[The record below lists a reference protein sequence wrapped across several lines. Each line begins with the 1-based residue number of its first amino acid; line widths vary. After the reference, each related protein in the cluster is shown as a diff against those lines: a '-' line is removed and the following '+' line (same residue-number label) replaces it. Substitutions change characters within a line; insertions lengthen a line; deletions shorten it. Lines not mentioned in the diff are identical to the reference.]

1 MWSTASKC
9 YSGVICLHLS
19 RTAPAASTSSVAWLY
34 LVVFLF
40 VFLNFI
46 YIYLFIF
53 LPDLM
58 FPHLARIF
66 FLAHFAKYRALL
78 EAVEVAPFLG
88 TKSSLEDFFF
98 LIFAMWHYRT
108 AIDKTSNEGRYES
121 KPCLSLLV

>member
-34 LVVFLF
+34 LV

-98 LIFAMWHYRT
+98 
-108 AIDKTSNEGRYES
+108 SS
-121 KPCLSLLV
+121 SPCGIIAQL